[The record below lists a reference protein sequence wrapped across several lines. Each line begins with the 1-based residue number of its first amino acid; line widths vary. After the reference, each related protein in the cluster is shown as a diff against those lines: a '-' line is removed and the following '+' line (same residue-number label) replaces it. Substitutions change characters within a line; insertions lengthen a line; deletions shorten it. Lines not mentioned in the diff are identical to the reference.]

1 MYFLLLILIYIAFIS
16 LGLPDSVLGAAWP
29 SMYRSFGVPEGS
41 AGIITMLMYSGTMIS
56 SIASDWVIRKL
67 GSGKVLV
74 ISVALTAITMLGFS
88 LAGSFTM
95 LCLIALPYGLGG
107 GCVDASLNNYV
118 ATHYKARHMS
128 FLHCFWGIGTIISPL
143 IMGSFIENGGVWTQG
158 YKAIA
163 IFQFVLVGVL
173 IFSIPL
179 WKRESNEVSSNDQH
193 LSLSDLMSMPG
204 VKASLAA
211 FFCYCA
217 METTMGLWTSTY
229 LYEVKGV
236 DLVVATKCGMLFYIG
251 IASGRFISGMVSER
265 LGDMKLI
272 FIGTTI
278 TVLSLSALLLP
289 GIGSR
294 ILFLL
299 IILTGIGC
307 GPIFPSMVHHS
318 PQISG
323 PYGSQMLIGF
333 QLAIAS
339 AGSIMIPA
347 LFGIIVNHISI
358 ALLPFFC
365 LIFTLTLASM
375 VLKINRKQ

>member
-1 MYFLLLILIYIAFIS
+1 
-16 LGLPDSVLGAAWP
+16 
-29 SMYRSFGVPEGS
+29 
-41 AGIITMLMYSGTMIS
+41 MYSGTMIS

-67 GSGKVLV
+67 GTGKVLV

-95 LCLIALPYGLGG
+95 LCLIAL
-107 GCVDASLNNYV
+107 
-118 ATHYKARHMS
+118 
-128 FLHCFWGIGTIISPL
+128 
-143 IMGSFIENGGVWTQG
+143 
-158 YKAIA
+158 
-163 IFQFVLVGVL
+163 
-173 IFSIPL
+173 
-179 WKRESNEVSSNDQH
+179 
-193 LSLSDLMSMPG
+193 
-204 VKASLAA
+204 
-211 FFCYCA
+211 
-217 METTMGLWTSTY
+217 
-229 LYEVKGV
+229 
-236 DLVVATKCGMLFYIG
+236 
-251 IASGRFISGMVSER
+251 
-265 LGDMKLI
+265 
-272 FIGTTI
+272 
-278 TVLSLSALLLP
+278 LLP

-307 GPIFPSMVHHS
+307 GPLFPSMVHHS

-375 VLKINRKQ
+375 VLKINRKH